1 MADAQ
6 DVDVVAD
13 NFVANDI
20 RVDERPLTEII
31 ADGTSFTGEFPQAAP
46 SLEETR
52 CDEVRLACPTT

>member
-31 ADGTSFTGEFPQAAP
+31 ADGTSFTGNFRKLLPASKRRAAI
-46 SLEETR
+46 SRAALG
-52 CDEVRLACPTT
+52 LN